1 MKQNYER
8 GLRILREAG
17 YDESDL
23 PNLTDRD
30 LKKIPNMGRKYIAA
44 LRNVHAVTGRVTLQS
59 EADWELLQQLVARLG
74 GSLVK
79 D

>member
-8 GLRILREAG
+8 GLRLLREAG
-17 YDESDL
+17 HDESDL
-23 PNLTDRD
+23 PSLTDGD

-44 LRNVHAVTGRVTLQS
+44 LRDAHAVTGRVSLQS
-59 EADWELLQQLVARLG
+59 EADWELLKQLVVRLG